1 MVHNQYK
8 MVKFNYTK
16 QIQTIMANNYS
27 IHYLGSDIQHFENT
41 NLIDIVWH
49 LGAKYGG
56 RVYNEAI
63 KAGAITIDE
72 NNRVVVVRPYIN
84 HIAENMDLV
93 S

>member
-1 MVHNQYK
+1 
-8 MVKFNYTK
+8 
-16 QIQTIMANNYS
+16 MANNYS

-72 NNRVVVVRPYIN
+72 ANRVVVVRPYIN

-93 S
+93 R